1 MLTII
6 YANYFAH
13 CSKSYSSNSK
23 VKKSSRKYDQTNFN
37 EKKRKKCPLF
47 NGIFWQLL
55 VCVKRISV
63 KNPAL
68 RNYLSG
74 IPIIYSPWVGG
85 SNYQWGVGKIFI
97 PCCCS
102 RIEGGLKLISNFVP
116 HHVIF
121 VIPAPPPQNN
131 LFLQCE
137 QNSMQIF

>member
-1 MLTII
+1 MEIILLTVQNLTVQIQKWKNPLENTTKPI
-6 YANYFAH
+6 LM
-13 CSKSYSSNSK
+13 
-23 VKKSSRKYDQTNFN
+23 KK
-37 EKKRKKCPLF
+37 ERKKCPLF

-97 PCCCS
+97 PCS
-102 RIEGGLKLISNFVP
+102 RVEGGLKLISNFVP

-121 VIPAPPPQNN
+121 VPRRIIYFCNASKILCKFFRQV
-131 LFLQCE
+131 
-137 QNSMQIF
+137 